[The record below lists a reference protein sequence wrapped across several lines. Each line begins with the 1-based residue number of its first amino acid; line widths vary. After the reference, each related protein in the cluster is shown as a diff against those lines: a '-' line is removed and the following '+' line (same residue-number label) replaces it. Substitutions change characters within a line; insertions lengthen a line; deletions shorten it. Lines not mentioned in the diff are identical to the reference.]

1 MYVKSLWN
9 AITRPLIYGNTAA
22 TTGIKMFPNALA
34 QDTKFARS
42 IRNWLAGIF
51 HIVTVK
57 VFYPLLLT
65 VSRKVGVH
73 FQP

>member
-1 MYVKSLWN
+1 M
-9 AITRPLIYGNTAA
+9 
-22 TTGIKMFPNALA
+22 
-34 QDTKFARS
+34 
-42 IRNWLAGIF
+42 AGIF